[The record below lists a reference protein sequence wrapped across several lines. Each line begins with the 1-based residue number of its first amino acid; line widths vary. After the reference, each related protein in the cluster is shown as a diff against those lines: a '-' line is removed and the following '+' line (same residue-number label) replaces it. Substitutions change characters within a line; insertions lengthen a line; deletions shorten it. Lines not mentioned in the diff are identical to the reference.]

1 MHDTWQDLRYG
12 ARLLLRNRGFTLA
25 AVLTLALGIGATT
38 AIFSVVDTVLLR
50 PAPFANADRLAVIWE
65 TDRNSGTT
73 REPSSWPDV
82 VDFRL
87 QSRQFQE
94 IAGIIAGETT
104 VTRDD
109 GEPSR
114 HAVVRGTHGLFP
126 MLGLRPIAGRSF
138 TEQDDVAGA
147 PTVVMISERLWEREF
162 ARSPD
167 AIGGT
172 LRSDGQAYTIIGVMP
187 DDADFGILQIL
198 SQAAYSRGY
207 ADRDP
212 RSRVDIWVPLQASE
226 ETLPR
231 DTHPIIALGRLADG
245 ASFAGA
251 QQELAGITARLEQQ
265 YQVND
270 ARGANVEPLSE
281 VIFGRVRPALWLML
295 TATAFVLL
303 IACVNVANLLLV
315 RGTSRLREVAVR
327 TALGAATQRLA
338 RQFIAESVILCAV
351 ATALGVVLAFGVL
364 KLLVALAPADVPRIG
379 EVGIDM
385 RVLIATLVVALATGL
400 VFGLVPVLQMRRLEV
415 NATLKEEES
424 RGGTAGRSRGFV
436 RSALVVSEVALA
448 VVLVVGAGL
457 LIKSFWRLQ
466 HVDAGF
472 NAAGVVKAQFEL
484 PGSRYPT
491 DRRNWP
497 DYVEIARFNSDLVQR
512 VSTMP
517 GVQAVAVA
525 GEHPLDAG
533 FTNSFSIV
541 GREDESR
548 NWPEISVR
556 RVSPGYFDVVRLPVA
571 TGRTFTDGD
580 DARATPVAV
589 INEMAARL
597 FFVDRNPI
605 GQQLAFWGTPRTIVG
620 VVGDEHFHGL
630 ASAVAPAVYAPLLQV
645 PSSAEVLLA
654 RTDGSVDMLA
664 GTLRAAVR
672 ETDPQLAVFGL
683 EPLSTTVSDS
693 IGQERFT
700 MLLLAV
706 FAALAL
712 VLAAI
717 GIHGVLSY
725 TVAQRRHEIGIRMAL
740 GAPASRVTR
749 LVIGQGARLVGI
761 GLLIGVALALATTQV
776 MQSLLFGVSVRDIT
790 ALLAVLPVLAIV
802 GLVATWLPARRA
814 VRTDPLS
821 ALRQE

>member
-1 MHDTWQDLRYG
+1 MQDVLY
-12 ARLLLRNRGFTLA
+12 ATRLLLRNRGFTLA

-73 REPSSWPDV
+73 REPSSWPDL

-87 QSRQFQE
+87 QSRQFEQ
-94 IAGIIAGETT
+94 IAGIVAGEATIT
-104 VTRDD
+104 PGD

-114 HAVVRGTHGLFP
+114 HAAVRATHALFP
-126 MLGLRPIAGRSF
+126 MLGLRPIAGRAF
-138 TEQDDVAGA
+138 TEQDDVPGA
-147 PTVVMISERLWEREF
+147 PTVVMISERLWQREF
-162 ARSPD
+162 ARSPA

-172 LRSDGQAYTIIGVMP
+172 LRSDGQSYTIIGVMP
-187 DDADFGILQIL
+187 DEADFGILQIL
-198 SQAAYSRGY
+198 SRAAYSRGY

-231 DTHPIIALGRLADG
+231 DTHPIIVLGRLADG
-245 ASFAGA
+245 ATFAGA
-251 QQELAGITARLEQQ
+251 QQELAGITAQLEQQ
-265 YQVND
+265 YRVND
-270 ARGANVEPLSE
+270 ARGANVEPMSE
-281 VIFGRVRPALWLML
+281 VIFGRVRPALWLLL

-315 RGTSRLREVAVR
+315 RGTSRVREVAVR
-327 TALGAATQRLA
+327 TALGAATTRLA
-338 RQFIAESVILCAV
+338 RQFITESVILSAV
-351 ATALGVVLAFGVL
+351 ATAVGVVLAFGVL

-379 EVGIDM
+379 EVGIEL
-385 RVLIATLVVALATGL
+385 RVLVATLVVALATGL
-400 VFGLVPVLQMRRLEV
+400 IFGLVPVMQLRRLDV
-415 NATLKEEES
+415 HAALKEEES
-424 RGGTAGRSRGFV
+424 RGGTAGRQRGFV

-589 INEMAARL
+589 INETAAGL

-620 VVGDEHFHGL
+620 VVGDEHFHGI
-630 ASAVAPAVYAPLLQV
+630 ASAVAPAVYAPLLQA

-654 RTDGSVDMLA
+654 RTDGPVDVLA

-672 ETDPQLAVFGL
+672 ETDPQVAVFGL
-683 EPLSTTVSDS
+683 EPLSTTVSNS
-693 IGQERFT
+693 LGRERFT
-700 MLLLAV
+700 MLLLGA

-740 GAPASRVTR
+740 GAPAARVTR
-749 LVIGQGARLVGI
+749 QVIGQGARLVGI
-761 GLLIGVALALATTQV
+761 GLALATTQV
-776 MQSLLFGVSVRDIT
+776 MQSLLFGVSARDVT
-790 ALLAVLPVLAIV
+790 ALVAVLPVLAV
-802 GLVATWLPARRA
+802 VALVATWLPARRA
-814 VRTDPLS
+814 VRTDPVE
-821 ALRQE
+821 ALREG